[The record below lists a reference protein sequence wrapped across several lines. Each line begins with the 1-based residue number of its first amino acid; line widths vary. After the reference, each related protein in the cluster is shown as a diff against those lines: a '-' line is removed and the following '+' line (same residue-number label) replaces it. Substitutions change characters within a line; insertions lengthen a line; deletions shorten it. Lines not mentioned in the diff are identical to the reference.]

1 MASIE
6 RISPCRG
13 RRRAQEAK
21 GGESQTAQALS
32 AICRSSRRGAAR
44 LALAAMLWGGCI
56 INAGA
61 QEGRRAPQDETDQR
75 SFAAFLAMVE
85 DEVQPPSAEGV
96 ESNTSD
102 SEQAAQATDAAE
114 EPLKLADVLAS
125 LYRAYPDIQRAR
137 QLRPLAGGEL
147 LSAYGAYD
155 TKFNAHSLSEP
166 TGYYENYRSGL
177 GVARQTWW
185 GGYLSAGYRIGR
197 GFYQPWYKERQT
209 DDAGEFKI
217 SAAQP
222 LLQGRA
228 IDPQRVAVFQASLQ
242 QQAAEPRFQQA
253 ILSISSEAIEVY
265 WEWVAAGAV
274 LQAQQELLDLAVKR
288 GQQFE
293 VGVEA
298 GKFATINLVLNQQLI
313 AERSAL
319 RLKAQQKFQATA
331 FKLGLYLRDES
342 GRPLVPAK
350 SWLPTQFPVI
360 RQQTEFDFNAD
371 LAAALGRRP
380 EPQILQ
386 YELRQVQWDRRLAC
400 NELLPRFDFVTEASQ
415 DMGEPAT
422 KSDDKGEFELMIGFQ
437 SEVPLQRRKAR
448 GKIQSTSAKIIQ
460 INEKLR
466 LVRDKIATD
475 LQIAQNQLILAQQ
488 IVEQSE
494 LSLRAALDTLARYQK
509 GFEKGYIDLI
519 YLNLLETKANE
530 TEIKLVEAQRDW
542 FTALG
547 AMQIALGLDP
557 LDQAVVVSSLPA
569 SEMPGPGNL
578 PDVETFDDQEIERA
592 FQPPAAD

>member
-1 MASIE
+1 MLA
-6 RISPCRG
+6 
-13 RRRAQEAK
+13 RAALTSLLWIAAGSNARCQEP
-21 GGESQTAQALS
+21 S
-32 AICRSSRRGAAR
+32 
-44 LALAAMLWGGCI
+44 
-56 INAGA
+56 
-61 QEGRRAPQDETDQR
+61 DEPSGHADQR

-85 DEVQPPSAEGV
+85 DDFESPTTDATASKPPAAPNTADAPKTVDASTSTAEGAV
-96 ESNTSD
+96 APEES
-102 SEQAAQATDAAE
+102 
-114 EPLKLADVLAS
+114 LKLADVIAS
-125 LYRAYPDIQRAR
+125 LYRSYPDIQRAR

-155 TKFNAHSLSEP
+155 TKFDAHSLSEP
-166 TGYYENYRSGL
+166 TGFYENYRSGL
-177 GVARQTWW
+177 GLARQTWW
-185 GGYLSAGYRIGR
+185 GGYLKAGYRIGR

-209 DDAGEFKI
+209 DDAGEFKL
-217 SAAQP
+217 SVAQP

-242 QQAAEPRFQQA
+242 QQAAGPQFQAA
-253 ILSISSEAIEVY
+253 ILETSSDAIALY

-274 LQAQQELLDLAVKR
+274 LKAQQELLELAVKR
-288 GQQFE
+288 GKQFE
-293 VGVEA
+293 AGVKA
-298 GKFATINLVLNQQLI
+298 GKFATVNLVLNEQLI

-319 RLKAQQKFQATA
+319 RLKAEQKFQSTA
-331 FKLGLYLRDES
+331 LKLGLYLRNES
-342 GRPLVPAK
+342 GQPLVPSK
-350 SWLPTQFPVI
+350 SWLPAQFPRI
-360 RQQTEFDFNAD
+360 EPQREFDFNAE

-400 NELLPRFDFVTEASQ
+400 NQMLPRFDFVTEASQ

-437 SEVPLQRRKAR
+437 SEVPIQRRKAR
-448 GKIQSTSAKIIQ
+448 GKIQSTSAKMVQ

-475 LQIAQNQLILAQQ
+475 LQIAQNQLVLAQQ
-488 IVEQSE
+488 IVQQSE

-530 TEIKLVEAQRDW
+530 TEIKLVEAQREW

-547 AMQIALGLDP
+547 ALQISLGLDP
-557 LDQAVVVSSLPA
+557 LDQAVVVSTLPA

-578 PDVETFDDQEIERA
+578 PEVDEIDDQQIDQD
-592 FQPPAAD
+592 FQPVE